1 MEKKVFLL
9 CGKARCGKDTAAKI
23 IKKYYND
30 KAIITSLSKY
40 IKLYAMEIT
49 AWDGSDE
56 DKPRTLLQ
64 ELGTEIVREKLG
76 KKDIYINR
84 LLDDIDVYHYFSDI
98 VIVKDVRF
106 PREIE
111 LVKNK
116 YPNTIA
122 IHIKRIN
129 FENELDEKQKCHI
142 TEIALDSY
150 HNFDYEIVNN
160 EFKTLETDIENI
172 LKGIK

>member
-9 CGKARCGKDTAAKI
+9 CGKARCGKDTVANI
-23 IKKYYND
+23 IKKYYAD
-30 KAIITSLSKY
+30 KAIITSISKY

-49 AWDGSDE
+49 SWTGSE
-56 DKPRTLLQ
+56 IDKPRTLLQ
-64 ELGTEIVREKLG
+64 ELGTDIVREKLG

-84 LLDDIDVYHYFSDI
+84 LLDDIDVYHYFSDM
-98 VIVKDVRF
+98 VVVKDIRF

-116 YPNTIA
+116 YPNTIT
-122 IHIKRIN
+122 IHIKRTN
-129 FENELDEKQKCHI
+129 FENELTKEQRNHP
-142 TEIALDSY
+142 TEISLDNY
-150 HNFDYEIVNN
+150 YDFDYEIVNDN
-160 EFKTLETDIENI
+160 FKTLETDIINI